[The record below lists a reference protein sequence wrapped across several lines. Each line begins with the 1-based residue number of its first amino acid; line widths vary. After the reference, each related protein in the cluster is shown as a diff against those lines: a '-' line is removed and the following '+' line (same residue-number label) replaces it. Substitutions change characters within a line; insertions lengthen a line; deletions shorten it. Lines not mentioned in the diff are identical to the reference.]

1 MTKVIFLDIDGVL
14 NTPEYQKKQFKKWK
28 KGTSKTRD
36 EFGYL
41 FCPEAVNNLEYLVHV
56 TGAKVVVSSSWR
68 IKGLDYLRQMFKHR
82 NILVEIIDVTPEL
95 NSVDRGV
102 EIQEWLTN
110 EQIERYVI
118 LDDDTDFLPE
128 QQRYFVNTPDK
139 DGFNW
144 KCMVKAI
151 KILMDR

>member
-28 KGTSKTRD
+28 KGTGKTRD

-102 EIQEWLTN
+102 EIQEWLSN
-110 EQIERYVI
+110 EEIERYVI

-128 QQRYFVNTPDK
+128 QKRYFVNTPDK